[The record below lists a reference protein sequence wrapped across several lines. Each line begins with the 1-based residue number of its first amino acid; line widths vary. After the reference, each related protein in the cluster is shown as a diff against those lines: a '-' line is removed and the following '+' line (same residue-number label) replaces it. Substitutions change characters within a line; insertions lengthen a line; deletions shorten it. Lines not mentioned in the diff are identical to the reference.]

1 MVLHLLVHKKSSY
14 NSVVRVFFKSVVKS
28 FFLKLNVAIFMRSGF
43 GSVGRVVASD
53 NRGPRFKSS
62 HRRNCIH
69 ILTINCI
76 EKTKIKKKEAGNGPI
91 LRKEKNLAILNG

>member
-43 GSVGRVVASD
+43 GSVGRAVASD
-53 NRGPRFKSS
+53 TRGPRFKSS
-62 HRRNCIH
+62 HRRNCIN
-69 ILTINCI
+69 ILTNNCI
-76 EKTKIKKKEAGNGPI
+76 EKTKIKKKEAGIGTI
-91 LRKEKNLAILNG
+91 LRKEKIWPF